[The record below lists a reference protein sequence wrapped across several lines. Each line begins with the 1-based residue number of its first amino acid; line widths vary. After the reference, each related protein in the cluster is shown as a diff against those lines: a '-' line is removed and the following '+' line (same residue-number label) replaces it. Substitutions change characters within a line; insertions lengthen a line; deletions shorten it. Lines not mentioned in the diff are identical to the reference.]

1 MHPKDISREIA
12 PIRFIWTFAAEG
24 AFGKDKGKGR
34 RISKWLYLE
43 LAGDTAIISKF
54 FVEVASPAFSSPAA
68 NIKADIALN
77 NYMSRDIATHT
88 YLVLWVLGIHPAGGR
103 S

>member
-1 MHPKDISREIA
+1 M
-12 PIRFIWTFAAEG
+12 
-24 AFGKDKGKGR
+24 
-34 RISKWLYLE
+34 LYLE

-88 YLVLWVLGIHPAGGR
+88 YLV
-103 S
+103 